1 MCPPHPKTW
10 TQNSGIGV
18 TRSRCSPSYNDD
30 PRDMAARGETERP
43 TGGRVAPR
51 AALRGDADGRG
62 QEDRRN
68 GRVGQRRRGR
78 LGPPSHR
85 IRPLLRT
92 GTREVCLPASGCGPP
107 QRPNS
112 TAPPTFGSLLRR
124 SSRLRERRLA
134 GRPPGR
140 CVRRQLPPPLRHR
153 VVSGLRGNLW
163 SSDKRRR
170 PAFEPKR
177 DSPSASLAAS
187 HYASLPTAIR
197 FVSVPSSVNR
207 LRGPRSTVGIP
218 RWIATSTGILVPAP
232 AM

>member
-1 MCPPHPKTW
+1 
-10 TQNSGIGV
+10 
-18 TRSRCSPSYNDD
+18 
-30 PRDMAARGETERP
+30 MAARGETERP

-78 LGPPSHR
+78 LRPPSHR

-92 GTREVCLPASGCGPP
+92 GTREVWLLAS
-107 QRPNS
+107 
-112 TAPPTFGSLLRR
+112 APTFGSLLRR

-153 VVSGLRGNLW
+153 VGSGLRGNLW

-232 AM
+232 AMLTAPPAPRSYADLVRRYWKVCLSSQELLTRIFVLRS